1 MTTARKTKEKPAAAA
16 TTTPAPET
24 ATIEAQAAPAAPRTK
39 RVRIN
44 RTETFVEPVIEPELH
59 TTLDDGETETGAGD
73 DDFEFE
79 GEPVSDVDILLGE
92 AENDAQFTM
101 VVEKLPNFEKDGR
114 ADTRAE
120 REYCTTYTP
129 PTLDYLE
136 RVKGQ
141 YGHGHY
147 LFAIY
152 ERGRGCR
159 RRWAKHISKPLREE
173 TPSPHSSI
181 AASVTAAPVPDSLE
195 TFSRQAGQLADV
207 MKSLG
212 FERPTTP
219 PPTATGTSQAIVDPT
234 DQFMTNL
241 EKYMTL
247 TERLSPVREAQDG
260 ARRSI
265 LGDLADLIRE
275 AGTHGRSLAPLIA
288 TMIAPH
294 AIQAPP
300 SQSPPAPTTPPG
312 AAADAG
318 APVPPPSPPPSAA
331 PANPFEPALKIILE
345 DLTAN
350 ASHRRAIDAIDDLY
364 ASNPELEETLDALW
378 ELPAS
383 ELVAAFAQMTGA
395 HYLMSAEWMPHSLRW
410 TEGLTTVFAN
420 KDDDE
425 QLPENGTDAGG
436 HVVAEGGVQTGT

>member
-24 ATIEAQAAPAAPRTK
+24 ATIEAQAAPPAPRTK

-44 RTETFVEPVIEPELH
+44 RTETFVEPVLEPEPH
-59 TTLDDGETETGAGD
+59 TTLDEGETETDAGD

-120 REYCTTYTP
+120 REYCTTFTP

-159 RRWAKHISKPLREE
+159 RRWAKHISKPLRDE
-173 TPSPHSSI
+173 TPAVA
-181 AASVTAAPVPDSLE
+181 AASSQPLAPGTHAPDSLE
-195 TFSRQAGQLADV
+195 TFTRQAGQLAVV
-207 MKSLG
+207 MQALG
-212 FERPTTP
+212 YERPTPAQTAATATP
-219 PPTATGTSQAIVDPT
+219 PAPVDPT

-247 TERLSPVREAQDG
+247 TERLSPVREANGG
-260 ARRSI
+260 ASRSI
-265 LGDLADLIRE
+265 IGDIAELIRE
-275 AGTHGRSLAPLIA
+275 AGTHGKALAPLLA
-288 TMIAPH
+288 TMIAPP

-300 SQSPPAPTTPPG
+300 PPPPQPTPLRDAT
-312 AAADAG
+312 AATT
-318 APVPPPSPPPSAA
+318 PVPPPPAPPTPV
-331 PANPFEPALKIILE
+331 NPFEPTLKIILE

-350 ASHRRAIDAIDDLY
+350 APHRRAIDAIDDLY

-378 ELPAS
+378 DLPAS
-383 ELVAAFAQMTGA
+383 ELVGAFAQMTGA
-395 HYLMSAEWMPHSLRW
+395 HYLLSAEWMPHSLRW
-410 TEGLTTVFAN
+410 TDELQKVFN
-420 KDDDE
+420 HDDAEDSAV
-425 QLPENGTDAGG
+425 PAADADSSTDA
-436 HVVAEGGVQTGT
+436 VQATG